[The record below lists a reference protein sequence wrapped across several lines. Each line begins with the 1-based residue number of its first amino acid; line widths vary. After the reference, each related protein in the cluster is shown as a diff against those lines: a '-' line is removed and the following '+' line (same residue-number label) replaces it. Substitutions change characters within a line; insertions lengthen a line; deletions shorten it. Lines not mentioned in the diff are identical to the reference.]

1 MRIPY
6 SVAILSALMLGVL
19 PTVNVGGSNELT
31 QSVTLSGTVTDAASR
46 KPIPGATVVVEGH
59 SGALTDSVGKYS
71 LRVVGIAKLPAVLT
85 MHVRH
90 LGYAELVRSV
100 SANTVAV
107 RADFALSA
115 APLRLE
121 QSAVAKSA
129 DAMESRRVSP
139 TPATNAAARVNAP
152 ARVKLRGMA
161 TRLGSQTSPAGYA
174 RDGRRPWRLTDSAT
188 RVDSGG
194 NTEAYDPID
203 ENPFLAARTNPRS
216 TFSIDVDRASYS
228 NVRRFLAAGTLPPR
242 DAVRV
247 EELVNYFP
255 YHYAEPTNEHPVA
268 VTADMMRAPW
278 QPEHR
283 LVRIAL
289 QARRMSAAKMPPSNL
304 VFLIDVS
311 GSMGE
316 PNKLPLVQQ
325 SLRLLVN
332 ELRAVDRVAM
342 VVYAGQAGLVLPSTS
357 GDKKEVIL
365 DAIDRLSAGGSTA
378 GGAGIRLAYDIA
390 KQNFIRDGNN
400 RVILATDGDFNV
412 GASSDAELVE
422 LITQKRAEG
431 AYLTVLGF
439 GTGNVKDAK
448 MEKLADKGNGNYAY
462 IDNIL
467 EARKTLVHEMGGT
480 LLTVAKDVKLQ
491 IEFNPARVA
500 AYRLIGYENRMLRDE
515 DFTDDT
521 KDAGEI
527 GAGHSVTA
535 LYEVVPVGA
544 KSPVTI
550 RQSKPLRYSPEAAP
564 SVRTSDELLHVALRY
579 KPPTS
584 AQSIEIDQPL
594 RDVDAAPS
602 SEFRFAAA
610 VASFGMLLRQ
620 SPNAGKSSIEDVIAI
635 AERSMGAD
643 EFGYRA
649 EFVRMARRAQ
659 QIIVANNA
667 KGANAPAR

>member
-1 MRIPY
+1 MRLPGTNI
-6 SVAILSALMLGVL
+6 ILTALLIGAVPNASL
-19 PTVNVGGSNELT
+19 RDSSPPTPT
-31 QSVTLSGTVTDAASR
+31 VTLSGTVTDSVTT
-46 KPIPGATVVVEGH
+46 KPLPSAMVVVDGRA
-59 SGALTDSVGKYS
+59 STTTDSAGHYRLAVAI
-71 LRVVGIAKLPAVLT
+71 RQLPGVLT
-85 MHVRH
+85 VHIRRI
-90 LGYAELVRSV
+90 GYAEAARAITVTTTSV
-100 SANTVAV
+100 TANFV
-107 RADFALSA
+107 LSA
-115 APLRLE
+115 
-121 QSAVAKSA
+121 
-129 DAMESRRVSP
+129 SP
-139 TPATNAAARVNAP
+139 TQLQEIVTTGPVGKQMPATVQALMSIAGGTA
-152 ARVKLRGMA
+152 ARVKLRGA
-161 TRLGSQTSPAGYA
+161 TGYA
-174 RDGRRPWRLTDSAT
+174 GPRKAELDYRSGRPLARTDSIAPA
-188 RVDSGG
+188 DSGG

-203 ENPFLAARTNPRS
+203 ENPFLAVRGNPRS

-228 NVRRFLAAGTLPPR
+228 NVRRFIAAGTLPPR

-255 YHYAEPTNEHPVA
+255 YAYAEPTSEHPVA
-268 VTADMMRAPW
+268 ITADVMRAPW

-289 QARRMSAAKMPPSNL
+289 QARRMPAAKMPPSNF

-311 GSMGE
+311 GSMDD

-332 ELRAVDRVAM
+332 ELRPIDRVAL

-357 GDKKEVIL
+357 GDRKEVIL

-390 KQNFIRDGNN
+390 KQNFIRNGNN

-412 GASSDAELVE
+412 GASSDAELVQ
-422 LITQKRAEG
+422 LIEQKRAEG
-431 AYLTVLGF
+431 SYLTVLGF

-491 IEFNPARVA
+491 IEFNPARVV

-515 DFTDDT
+515 DFIDDT

-527 GAGHSVTA
+527 GSGHSVTA

-544 KSPVTI
+544 KSPVKI
-550 RQSKPLRYSPEAAP
+550 RQTTPLRYSHENTPTAIQAG
-564 SVRTSDELLHVALRY
+564 DELLHVALRY

-584 AQSIEIDQPL
+584 ATSIELDQPL
-594 RDVDAAPS
+594 RDADTAQS

-610 VASFGMLLRQ
+610 VASFGMILRH
-620 SPNAGKSSIEDVIAI
+620 SPNAGSSSMEDVIAM
-635 AERSMGAD
+635 AERSLGTD

-649 EFVRMARRAQ
+649 EFVRMARQAERLL
-659 QIIVANNA
+659 VANRA
-667 KGANAPAR
+667 RDVAGPAR

>member
-1 MRIPY
+1 MRIPCTA
-6 SVAILSALMLGVL
+6 AILSVLLLGAVPGTSL
-19 PTVNVGGSNELT
+19 RDSAPLT
-31 QSVTLSGTVTDAASR
+31 QTITVKGRVTDSATAKPLASATVTVVGRGATLTDSAGRYSLAITVPRLPAALSIQVRRVGYSALSR
-46 KPIPGATVVVEGH
+46 SVAAKASTVVVDFTLSAATARLDEIVATMGMLERRRVMAP
-59 SGALTDSVGKYS
+59 STMSPSLGSAKLRGLASNAAARDATLGYGGRRPFALTDS
-71 LRVVGIAKLPAVLT
+71 T
-85 MHVRH
+85 
-90 LGYAELVRSV
+90 
-100 SANTVAV
+100 TV
-107 RADFALSA
+107 
-115 APLRLE
+115 
-121 QSAVAKSA
+121 
-129 DAMESRRVSP
+129 
-139 TPATNAAARVNAP
+139 
-152 ARVKLRGMA
+152 
-161 TRLGSQTSPAGYA
+161 
-174 RDGRRPWRLTDSAT
+174 
-188 RVDSGG
+188 VDSGG

-203 ENPFLAARTNPRS
+203 ENPFLSTRTNPRS

-228 NVRRFLAAGTLPPR
+228 NVRRFLTGGSLPPR

-255 YHYAEPTNEHPVA
+255 YHYAEPSNDHPVA
-268 VTADMMRAPW
+268 VIADVMRAPW

-289 QARRMSAAKMPPSNL
+289 QARHMSAASMPPSNL

-311 GSMGE
+311 GSMQD

-332 ELRAVDRVAM
+332 ELRPVDRVAL
-342 VVYAGQAGLVLPSTS
+342 VVYAGQAGLVLPSTA
-357 GDKKEVIL
+357 GDRKELIL

-378 GGAGIRLAYDIA
+378 GGAGIRLAYDVA
-390 KQNFIRDGNN
+390 KQNFIRGGNN

-412 GASSDAELVE
+412 GASSDAELVQ
-422 LITQKRAEG
+422 LIEQKRTEG
-431 AYLTVLGF
+431 SYLTVLGF

-491 IEFNPARVA
+491 VEFNPARVA

-535 LYEVVPVGA
+535 LYEIVPVGA
-544 KSPVTI
+544 KSPVVI
-550 RQSKPLRYSPEAAP
+550 RESTPLRYSADATPKGSRA
-564 SVRTSDELLHVALRY
+564 SDELLHVALRY

-584 AQSIEIDQPL
+584 DKSIEIDQPL
-594 RDVDAAPS
+594 RDADAAPS

-610 VASFGMLLRQ
+610 VASFGMLLRH
-620 SPNAGKSSIEDVIAI
+620 SPNAGKSNMEDVIAM
-635 AERSMGAD
+635 AEGSMGAD

-649 EFVRMARRAQ
+649 EFVRMARLALPML
-659 QIIVANNA
+659 VASDA
-667 KGANAPAR
+667 KSATAPAR

>member
-1 MRIPY
+1 MP
-6 SVAILSALMLGVL
+6 
-19 PTVNVGGSNELT
+19 
-31 QSVTLSGTVTDAASR
+31 
-46 KPIPGATVVVEGH
+46 
-59 SGALTDSVGKYS
+59 
-71 LRVVGIAKLPAVLT
+71 
-85 MHVRH
+85 
-90 LGYAELVRSV
+90 
-100 SANTVAV
+100 
-107 RADFALSA
+107 
-115 APLRLE
+115 
-121 QSAVAKSA
+121 
-129 DAMESRRVSP
+129 
-139 TPATNAAARVNAP
+139 
-152 ARVKLRGMA
+152 
-161 TRLGSQTSPAGYA
+161 
-174 RDGRRPWRLTDSAT
+174 
-188 RVDSGG
+188 
-194 NTEAYDPID
+194 
-203 ENPFLAARTNPRS
+203 
-216 TFSIDVDRASYS
+216 
-228 NVRRFLAAGTLPPR
+228 
-242 DAVRV
+242 
-247 EELVNYFP
+247 
-255 YHYAEPTNEHPVA
+255 
-268 VTADMMRAPW
+268 
-278 QPEHR
+278 
-283 LVRIAL
+283 
-289 QARRMSAAKMPPSNL
+289 AAKMPPSNL

-332 ELRAVDRVAM
+332 ELRPVDRVAM
-342 VVYAGQAGLVLPSTS
+342 VVYAGNAGLVLPSTG
-357 GDKKEVIL
+357 GDKKEIIL

-500 AYRLIGYENRMLRDE
+500 AYRLIGYENRMLRAE

-544 KSPVTI
+544 RSPVTI
-550 RQSKPLRYSPEAAP
+550 RQSKPLRYAHETASA
-564 SVRTSDELLHVALRY
+564 VRASDELLHVALRY

-584 AQSIEIDQPL
+584 ARSVEIDLPL
-594 RDVDAAPS
+594 RDVETAPS

-610 VASFGMLLRQ
+610 VASFGMLLRH
-620 SPNAGKSSIEDVIAI
+620 SPNAGKSNMEDVIAM
-635 AERSMGAD
+635 AEGSLGVD

-659 QIIVANNA
+659 QLLVASDA
-667 KGANAPAR
+667 KGAHASGR

>member
-1 MRIPY
+1 MRILCTTTFVY
-6 SVAILSALMLGVL
+6 ALLLGAV
-19 PTVNVGGSNELT
+19 PTSSLRDSKETTPL
-31 QSVTLSGTVTDAASR
+31 VTLSGTVTDAATA
-46 KPIPGATVVVEGH
+46 KPIASAQVNVGQT
-59 SGALTDSVGKYS
+59 GALTDSAGRYS
-71 LRVVGIAKLPAVLT
+71 LTVSVLRLPAILSVRVRGIGYKELT
-85 MHVRH
+85 KAV
-90 LGYAELVRSV
+90 
-100 SANTVAV
+100 TVQKPAT
-107 RADFALSA
+107 RADFTLSA
-115 APLRLE
+115 ETVHLE
-121 QSAVAKSA
+121 AVVVAGSLDASQKHVSQGYATNSAARVKMRGATSGLIQTMSPGYA
-129 DAMESRRVSP
+129 RESRR
-139 TPATNAAARVNAP
+139 
-152 ARVKLRGMA
+152 
-161 TRLGSQTSPAGYA
+161 
-174 RDGRRPWRLTDSAT
+174 PWKLTDSIA

-203 ENPFLAARTNPRS
+203 ENPFLAAGTNPRS

-255 YHYAEPTNEHPVA
+255 YQYDEPTNGHPVA
-268 VTADMMRAPW
+268 VTADVMRAPW

-289 QARRMSAAKMPPSNL
+289 QARRMSAGKMPPSNL

-332 ELRAVDRVAM
+332 ELRPSDRVAM
-342 VVYAGQAGLVLPSTS
+342 VVYAGQAGLVLPSTA
-357 GDKKEVIL
+357 GDRKEIIL

-390 KQNFIRDGNN
+390 KQNFIREGNN

-550 RQSKPLRYSPEAAP
+550 RQSKPLRYSRDTTP
-564 SVRTSDELLHVALRY
+564 SVRASDELLHVALRY

-584 AQSIEIDQPL
+584 AQSIEIDYPL

-610 VASFGMLLRQ
+610 VASFGMLLRH
-620 SPNAGKSSIEDVIAI
+620 SPNAGKSNMEDVIAL

-659 QIIVANNA
+659 QILVANNA
-667 KGANAPAR
+667 KDALAPAR